1 MIECTAAKGEER
13 ALAALG
19 MTARTGGMSMR
30 AREGAI
36 LRTLIGV
43 GTMCA
48 TVVVILGV
56 AVTGVAAR
64 AQQFNS
70 RSIVTFTAAQAAEGK
85 AAYAKSC
92 AACHGQN
99 LNGSEFASALNGIT
113 FSNNWGGKTAE
124 ALFTY
129 INTKMPPANP
139 GQLGLAAEAQIVAY
153 LLQQNGIQAAQTEL
167 PTDTKALASMQIPRG
182 GTLRSAPMMPL
193 SPLAPPIPVV
203 TLPDPLEKFTTVT
216 DAMLQNP
223 PTGEWLI
230 WRRTYDDHGFSPL
243 KQIDKS
249 NVGELRVKWAWSLPP
264 GPNEATPLEHDG
276 VLFVDSYG
284 DRVQA
289 LNAVTGD
296 LLWQYSRQLPSDARL
311 AVKRNIAIYRDMVLM
326 PTSDD
331 HLVALDA
338 KTGSVIWDAPVAD
351 YKKGYQVTG
360 GPLVARGKVMQ
371 GIAGQSPGGNFIVA
385 LDVKTGK
392 EAWRFHTIA
401 QPGEPGD
408 SWNGLPAEK
417 RNGASVWTAGSY
429 DPALGLAYFGVG
441 QTYDTGPVL
450 HRVPGFSNDGLYT
463 DSTLAF
469 DPDTGKLVW
478 YFQHV
483 HNDQWDLDWA
493 FEQQLIHLPVNGAD
507 RKLVVTS
514 GKMGIYEGMDAAS
527 GKYIFSHDLG
537 IQNVVAS
544 IDPTT
549 GEKTINPEV
558 VVGDGKPHTICPHP
572 GGGRNWI
579 ATSYNAETKILYVP
593 MVESCMDLIPAP
605 PGERGNLT
613 SGYNW
618 FIRPRPDTDGN
629 YGRVE
634 AFNLETKKV
643 LWIDRQRAPQS
654 TGVLAT
660 AGGVVFAGSLDRYL
674 KAYDAATGAV
684 LWQVRMN
691 DVPSSCPI
699 TYSVNGKQYVAVVVG
714 NGGAQSATFPV
725 LVPEIQNPPD
735 RGAAVWVF
743 ELPERSAPAKTNSR
757 RGGAERRR

>member
-1 MIECTAAKGEER
+1 
-13 ALAALG
+13 
-19 MTARTGGMSMR
+19 MR
-30 AREGAI
+30 ACKIAT
-36 LRTLIGV
+36 LRKLIGV
-43 GTMCA
+43 GFGIATCA
-48 TVVVILGV
+48 MAAAAAVLAV
-56 AVTGVAAR
+56 AMAAATAR
-64 AQQFNS
+64 AQEFNS
-70 RSIVTFTAAQAAEGK
+70 RNVATFTAAQAAAGK
-85 AAYAKSC
+85 DAYAKSC

-99 LNGSEFASALNGIT
+99 LNGNALASALRGAT
-113 FSNNWGGKTAE
+113 FSQNWGGKTAE
-124 ALFTY
+124 ALYTY
-129 INTKMPPANP
+129 INTKMPPDKP
-139 GQLGLAAEAQIVAY
+139 GSLGEQADAQIVAY
-153 LLQQNGIQAAQTEL
+153 LLQANGTQPGDKEL
-167 PTDTKALASMQIPRG
+167 PADTKALASMTIPRG
-182 GTLRSAPMMPL
+182 ATARSAPMMPL
-193 SPLAPPIPVV
+193 SPLVPPIPVV
-203 TLPDPLEKFTTVT
+203 TLPNPLEKFTSVT
-216 DAMLQNP
+216 DAMLDNP
-223 PTGEWLI
+223 PPTDWLI

-243 KQIDKS
+243 KQIDKK

-276 VLFVDSYG
+276 VLFVDSYD

-296 LLWQYSRQLPSDARL
+296 LLWQYSRQLPSDART
-311 AVKRNIAIYRDMVLM
+311 AVKRNIAIYKDMVLM

-338 KTGSVIWDAPVAD
+338 KTGEVIWDTPVAD
-351 YKKGYQVTG
+351 YKKAYQVTG
-360 GPLVARGKVMQ
+360 GPLIAKGKVMQ

-385 LDVKTGK
+385 LDVATGK
-392 EAWRFHTIA
+392 EAWRFNTIA

-417 RNGASVWTAGSY
+417 RNGASVWTAGSF
-429 DPALGLAYFGVG
+429 DPESGLAYFGVG

-450 HRVPGFSNDGLYT
+450 HRVPGQSNDGLFT

-507 RKLVVTS
+507 QKLVVTS

-544 IDPTT
+544 IDPKT
-549 GEKTINPEV
+549 GEKTINPDV
-558 VVGDGKPHTICPHP
+558 IVGDGKPHTICPHP
-572 GGGRNWI
+572 GGGRSWI
-579 ATSYNAETKILYVP
+579 ATSYNAATKIMYVP

-605 PGERGNLT
+605 PGNRGNLT
-613 SGYNW
+613 SGVNW

-674 KAYDAATGAV
+674 KAYDDATGAV

-714 NGGAQSATFPV
+714 NGGAQTATFPV

-743 ELPERSAPAKTNSR
+743 ELPEKR
-757 RGGAERRR
+757 

>member
-1 MIECTAAKGEER
+1 M
-13 ALAALG
+13 G
-19 MTARTGGMSMR
+19 MTRVGI
-30 AREGAI
+30 GAA
-36 LRTLIGV
+36 V
-43 GTMCA
+43 AMCA
-48 TVVVILGV
+48 AMLLF
-56 AVTGVAAR
+56 AATTR
-64 AQQFNS
+64 AQEFNS
-70 RSIVTFTAAQAAEGK
+70 RSIATFTAAQAAAGK

-92 AACHGQN
+92 ASCHGQN
-99 LNGSEFASALNGIT
+99 LNGSEFAGALSGLT
-113 FSNNWGGKTAE
+113 FSQNWGAKTAE
-124 ALFTY
+124 ALYTY
-129 INTKMPPANP
+129 IHTKMPPASP
-139 GQLGLAAEAQIVAY
+139 GSLGEQVDAQIVAY
-153 LLQQNGIQAAQTEL
+153 LLQANGTQPGDKEL
-167 PTDTKALASMQIPRG
+167 PADTKALALMTIPRG
-182 GTLRSAPMMPL
+182 ATARSAPMMPL
-193 SPLAPPIPVV
+193 SPISPPLPVV
-203 TLPDPLEKFTTVT
+203 TLPNPLENFTTVT

-223 PTGEWLI
+223 PATDWLI

-243 KQIDKS
+243 KQIDKK
-249 NVGELRVKWAWSLPP
+249 NVAELRVKWAWSLPP
-264 GPNEATPLEHDG
+264 GPDEATPLEHDG

-296 LLWQYSRQLPSDARL
+296 LLWQYSRQLPGDARL
-311 AVKRNIAIYRDMVLM
+311 AVKRNIALYRDRLLM

-338 KTGSVIWDAPVAD
+338 KTGTVIWDTPVAD
-351 YKKGYQVTG
+351 YKRGFQVTG
-360 GPLVARGKVMQ
+360 GPLVAKGKVMQ

-385 LDVKTGK
+385 LDVETGK

-417 RNGASVWTAGSY
+417 RNGASVWTAGSF
-429 DPALGLAYFGVG
+429 DPELGLAYFGVG

-483 HNDQWDLDWA
+483 RNDQWDLDWA

-507 RKLVVTS
+507 QKLVVTS

-544 IDPTT
+544 IDPKT

-579 ATSYNAETKILYVP
+579 ATSYNAATKTLYVP
-593 MVESCMDLIPAP
+593 MIESCMDLIPAP
-605 PGERGNLT
+605 PGNRGNLT

-618 FIRPRPDTDGN
+618 FIRPRPDSDGN
-629 YGRVE
+629 YGRLE
-634 AFNLETKKV
+634 AFNLETKKA
-643 LWIDRQRAPQS
+643 LWIDRQRAPQM

-691 DVPSSCPI
+691 DVPSACPI
-699 TYSVNGKQYVAVVVG
+699 TYSVNGRQYVAVVVG
-714 NGGAQSATFPV
+714 SGSPLTATFPV

-743 ELPERSAPAKTNSR
+743 ELPEKMAAKSGSR
-757 RGGAERRR
+757 

>member
-1 MIECTAAKGEER
+1 MKAQKIVRGWIGAGRGMAMAAVVTAV
-13 ALAALG
+13 ALASIA
-19 MTARTGGMSMR
+19 
-30 AREGAI
+30 
-36 LRTLIGV
+36 
-43 GTMCA
+43 GT
-48 TVVVILGV
+48 
-56 AVTGVAAR
+56 AR

-70 RSIVTFTAAQAAEGK
+70 RSIATFTAAQAEAGR

-92 AACHGQN
+92 ASCHGQN
-99 LNGSEFASALNGIT
+99 LNGSEFASALRGGT
-113 FSNNWGGKTAE
+113 FSQNWGGKTAE
-124 ALFTY
+124 ELYTY
-129 INTKMPPANP
+129 INTKMPPDKP
-139 GQLGLAAEAQIVAY
+139 GSLGEQAGAQIVAY
-153 LLQQNGIQAAQTEL
+153 LLQANGTQPSDKEL
-167 PTDTKALASMQIPRG
+167 PADTKALQSMTIPRG
-182 GTLRSAPMMPL
+182 ATVRSAPMMPL
-193 SPLAPPIPVV
+193 SPIAPPLKVV
-203 TLPDPLEKFTTVT
+203 TLPNPLEQFTTVT

-223 PTGEWLI
+223 PATDWLI

-243 KQIDKS
+243 KQIDKK
-249 NVGELRVKWAWSLPP
+249 NVGDLRVKWAWSLPP

-296 LLWQYSRQLPSDARL
+296 LLWQYSRQMPSDARL
-311 AVKRNIAIYRDMVLM
+311 QVKRNIAIYRDMVLM

-338 KTGSVIWDAPVAD
+338 KTGAVIWDSSVAD
-351 YKKGYQVTG
+351 YKKGFQVTG
-360 GPLVARGKVMQ
+360 GPLVAKGKVMQ
-371 GIAGQSPGGNFIVA
+371 GIAGQSAGGNFIVA
-385 LDVKTGK
+385 LDVETGK
-392 EAWRFHTIA
+392 QAWLFHTIA

-408 SWNGLPAEK
+408 SWNGLSVEK
-417 RNGASVWTAGSY
+417 RNGASVWTAGSF
-429 DPALGLAYFGVG
+429 DPELGLAYFGVG

-450 HRVPGFSNDGLYT
+450 HRVEGFSNDGLYT

-507 RKLVVTS
+507 EKLVVTS

-544 IDPTT
+544 IDPKT
-549 GEKTINPEV
+549 GEKTLNPEV
-558 VVGDGKPHTICPHP
+558 IVGDGKPHTICPHP
-572 GGGRNWI
+572 GGGRSWI
-579 ATSYNAETKILYVP
+579 ATSYNAATKILYVP

-605 PGERGNLT
+605 PGNRGNLT

-618 FIRPRPDTDGN
+618 FIRARPDSDGN

-674 KAYDAATGAV
+674 KAYDDATGAV
-684 LWQVRMN
+684 LWQIRMN

-699 TYSVNGKQYVAVVVG
+699 TYSVDGKQYVAVVVG
-714 NGGAQSATFPV
+714 NGGAQTATFPV

-735 RGAAVWVF
+735 RGAAIWVF
-743 ELPERSAPAKTNSR
+743 ELPEKH
-757 RGGAERRR
+757 